1 MRDVELVDIDPVT
14 EPDPSDEGA
23 YGVYAVLSCTPDID
37 WQREFER
44 QWKQIPHGVKRRMT
58 VVGDRLRM
66 TVGRKDHLAE
76 VLGLARELV
85 ARTNQARRAG
95 AGSGK
100 VN

>member
-23 YGVYAVLSCTPDID
+23 YGVYAVLSCAPDVA
-37 WQREFER
+37 WQQEFER
-44 QWKQIPHGVKRRMT
+44 QWRQIPHGVKRRMT

-66 TVGRKDHLAE
+66 TVGKKDHLVE

-85 ARTNQARRAG
+85 AKTNQDRRAG
-95 AGSGK
+95 AEFGTS
-100 VN
+100 